1 MSTNR
6 LGSSSESLANHQLK
20 GRRGVCAGAGDAIKA
35 WGGLA
40 QGVSP
45 PTGGWW
51 GKEITGACF
60 HLLGLVELPQLCA
73 SSEPESL
80 GVGYVRWV
88 CRTGMSVQS
97 NRGPVGHSTR
107 AVSRNADL

>member
-1 MSTNR
+1 MCRGWGCHQS
-6 LGSSSESLANHQLK
+6 LGS
-20 GRRGVCAGAGDAIKA
+20 AGL
-35 WGGLA
+35 GGE
-40 QGVSP
+40 P

-73 SSEPESL
+73 RSEPVSL
-80 GVGYVRWV
+80 GVGYRRWV
-88 CRTGMSVQS
+88 CRAGMSVQS